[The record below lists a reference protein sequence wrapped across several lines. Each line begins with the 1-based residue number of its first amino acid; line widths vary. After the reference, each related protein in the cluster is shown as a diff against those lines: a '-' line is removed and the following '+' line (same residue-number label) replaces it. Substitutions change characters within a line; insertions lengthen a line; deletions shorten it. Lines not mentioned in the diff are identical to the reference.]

1 MNSYPLPGTSTVGIY
16 ECAYDGKT
24 KVFFIDTPGF
34 DDTYKS
40 DTDILREIADW
51 LSQAYGNHIRLTGI
65 VYLHRILD
73 VRLGNSAMK
82 NLRMFKKLCGDD
94 ALQSVVLAT
103 TWWSGVDHAT
113 GAQRER
119 ELATRDSFW
128 AGMIAKGSR
137 MFRQDR
143 GPQSARQ
150 IVDYLVARKRPVT
163 LKIQEELVDQ
173 NKTLDETG
181 AGLEVDAQL
190 ATQKREFE
198 AQLRQIQTDMRQAMK
213 DKDHEYQ
220 EELLAFKHE
229 TEQRMRQA
237 EDDRHRLQMDQETL
251 RRERDAELA
260 EERMRV
266 MREMQENNERMM
278 KNEHELKMME
288 LNHAS
293 DLAKQKL
300 AFEVEKERAERQ
312 RLAQIIREKEEGCM
326 FM

>member
-1 MNSYPLPGTSTVGIY
+1 
-16 ECAYDGKT
+16 
-24 KVFFIDTPGF
+24 
-34 DDTYKS
+34 
-40 DTDILREIADW
+40 
-51 LSQAYGNHIRLTGI
+51 
-65 VYLHRILD
+65 
-73 VRLGNSAMK
+73 MK

-119 ELATRDSFW
+119 ELATRDTFW
-128 AGMIAKGSR
+128 AGMITKGSR
-137 MFRQDR
+137 MFRQDQ

-173 NKTLDETG
+173 HKTLDATG

-198 AQLRQIQTDMRQAMK
+198 AQLLQIQTDMRQAMK

-220 EELLAFKHE
+220 EELLAFKQE

-237 EDDRHRLQMDQETL
+237 EEDRHRLQMDQETL

-260 EERMRV
+260 EERMRI
-266 MREMQENNERMM
+266 MHEMQENNERMM

-288 LNHAS
+288 LSHAS

-300 AFEVEKERAERQ
+300 AFEVEKERSERQ
-312 RLAQIIREKEEGCM
+312 RLAQIIREKEESCTVM
-326 FM
+326 